1 MSPRWSNPTRYFVL
15 TLILAALIWLIV
27 SAQQLIN
34 VLAIS
39 ALLAYLVNPIVNF
52 VNERARL
59 SRHYIVPLVFLLSL
73 GIMAGAGAIII
84 PLLPRQMSGLMA
96 ELARIIIQIERA
108 LLSASNINLF
118 GFDIAVDEMLS
129 NTPLFSGDFIQ
140 ADVILNIVSA
150 ATTNLMW
157 VLVIIV
163 TTYYLLLDWA
173 SLREWL
179 IRLAPESGRGD
190 VRRLYEEVKSVWQR
204 YLRGQLLLM
213 LLIGLIT
220 GVGTAVIGL
229 PGFLAFGLLAGIFD
243 IVLTIGPTVVMII
256 AALVALFA
264 GSTFLPISNL
274 WFTVLVLGL
283 FSAIQTIENVW
294 LRPRVMGHS
303 LRLHPAV
310 VFIGVIGSLALAGVL
325 AALIIVPVI
334 GSAMVIGRY
343 LRAKI
348 LDLDPWPMED
358 VLAEPETMETDAEE
372 KGEKRSEETAVS
384 SLPS

>member
-108 LLSASNINLF
+108 ILAASDVSLF
-118 GFDIAVDEMLS
+118 GFEIAVDEMLS

-140 ADVILNIVSA
+140 ADVILNIISA

-190 VRRLYEEVKSVWQR
+190 VRRLYEEVSAVWQR

-358 VLAEPETMETDAEE
+358 VLAEPETMEADAEE